1 MSGATPTGPGK
12 PTAGNVV
19 AFSGSTAADQRAGVP
34 SLVSIL
40 FADVVASTR
49 RVAAL
54 DAEDARDLLD
64 DIVARI
70 RQRVHEF
77 GGTLARVQGD
87 GVMAIFGA
95 PISMEDHALR
105 ACCAAHAICA
115 GANAMQLGD
124 PDALSVRVGVH
135 SGRIIT
141 RLQRNDYGIDYDA
154 VGADV
159 HVAAHAEAQAPPNG
173 AVITTETFEL
183 AGPSVVVEPYGE
195 VALAPGE
202 RTLLHKVRS
211 ISLDHDV
218 SRMFANR
225 HLAPFVGRREELQTL
240 LDLATRLAGGEG
252 GALAILGDAGLGKS
266 RLVYELSK
274 AAPSLGVRVS
284 ELRGVSILRR
294 TPFAPLRPFAWSLLD
309 FPDGGSD
316 AGVSDALACAGLV
329 GTKGAA
335 VLELLGLAV
344 DDAAWTGLEAS
355 ARRRI
360 TFEALSQLVTLAA
373 QKRPILVL
381 AEDVHYFDWESAHF
395 LERLYGL
402 VHCRVGLIVTAR
414 NFARERANRVVAQTI
429 NLKPLQASEARE
441 LCAHVAAG
449 SALSQAALDR
459 AVARASG
466 NPLFLQELVR
476 ALRVDNGQPDDNQT
490 PLSLASLIQA
500 RLGMLSPAARA
511 VIQAASILGDDID
524 PRVLALTS
532 DIDEMELPPVLAEL
546 ESQDLIERG
555 NPRALRFRHELFR
568 DGARNS
574 LLRTQAVQIHGR
586 ALDALESV
594 LPDAPQIAERAAF
607 HAERAGKPVHALKH
621 LRDACKNGIR
631 HSSLRS
637 VRALYDWAMRF
648 RDEPNVEAKALLTE
662 IVLMSADVLQ
672 QSGDLDE
679 WERAMR
685 LGLACSQAVGN
696 RKKEAIVRGQLANIA
711 WLGGSS
717 DKAIDEANGAL
728 ALVKE
733 IESIPVRSLALFV
746 LANANFVKG
755 NLDEAIARQSEQLD
769 LLAGFEASHLGAML
783 IPSVQARAYLT
794 WFLVERGDFARAETA
809 VVAAEAMLAGEEQP
823 YSRLLGR
830 TARGVLALRHGR
842 AAEAVTALEE
852 AREICYA
859 NELLVMEAPVSGWLA
874 SALVRSGRAERAL
887 AVGRHSINNKSYIR
901 CAVTSWVVV
910 FQGLAEAEFAS
921 GLVDEALATIDKAV
935 AIATDRVGPILV
947 AQARFAR
954 GVMLTETTHADP
966 RSPDADI
973 VAALEIAERLGMRPL
988 AADCHRQL
996 ARLARR
1002 DGDSDAVRRHAE
1014 RAAALHRELGMA
1026 TMGERSGGG

>member
-1 MSGATPTGPGK
+1 MSGVTPKGEGK

-19 AFSGSTAADQRAGVP
+19 AFSGSTAADQKAGVP

-40 FADVVASTR
+40 FADVVSSTR

-64 DIVARI
+64 DVVARI

-95 PISMEDHALR
+95 PTSMEDHALR
-105 ACCAAHAICA
+105 ACCAAHAICV
-115 GANAMQLGD
+115 GTNAMQLDD

-154 VGADV
+154 VGGDV
-159 HVAAHAEAQAPPNG
+159 HVAARAESLAPPNG

-195 VALAPGE
+195 VALGPGE

-211 ISLDHDV
+211 IALDHDV
-218 SRMFANR
+218 GRLFANR
-225 HLAPFVGRREELQTL
+225 HLAPFVGRREQLQTL
-240 LDLATRLAGGEG
+240 VDLATRLAGGEG
-252 GALAILGDAGLGKS
+252 GALAVIGDAGLGKS

-274 AAPSLGVRVS
+274 AAPALGVRVC

-309 FPDGGSD
+309 FPDGGAL
-316 AGVSDALACAGLV
+316 AGVSDALAWAGLN
-329 GTKGAA
+329 GTKAAA

-344 DDAAWTGLEAS
+344 DDAAWTALEAS

-360 TFEALSQLVTLAA
+360 TFEALVQLVSLAA
-373 QKRPILVL
+373 QKRPLLVL

-395 LERLYGL
+395 LERLHGL
-402 VHCRVGLIVTAR
+402 LHCRVGLIVTAR
-414 NFARERANRVVAQTI
+414 KFARERAARVVGQTI
-429 NLKPLQASEARE
+429 DLEPLQANEARE

-476 ALRVDNGQPDDNQT
+476 ALRADDGPVDDSQT

-532 DIDEMELPPVLAEL
+532 DIDEMELPPVLVEL
-546 ESQDLIERG
+546 ESQDLIERS

-574 LLRTQAVQIHGR
+574 LLRTQAIQLHTR

-607 HAERAGKPVHALKH
+607 HAERAGKPVRALKH

-648 RDEPNVEAKALLTE
+648 RDEPGAEAKALLTE

-672 QSGDLDE
+672 QSGELDE

-711 WLGGSS
+711 WLGGEA
-717 DKAIDEANGAL
+717 DKAIDQANRAL
-728 ALVKE
+728 ELVKG
-733 IESIPVRSLALFV
+733 IESVPVRSLALFA
-746 LANANFVKG
+746 LANASFSMG
-755 NLDEAIARQSEQLD
+755 NLDEAIARQSEQVD
-769 LLAGFEASHLGAML
+769 LLAGLDASHLGAML

-794 WFLVERGDFARAETA
+794 WFLVERGDFARAEATVA
-809 VVAAEAMLAGEEQP
+809 AAEAMLAGEEQP
-823 YSRLLGR
+823 YSRLLAR
-830 TARGVLALRHGR
+830 AARGILALRQGR

-852 AREICYA
+852 AREICFA

-874 SALVRSGRAERAL
+874 SALVLSGGAERAL
-887 AVGRHSINNKSYIR
+887 AIGRHSINNKIYLH
-901 CAVTSWVVV
+901 CAVKSWVII
-910 FQGLAEAEFAS
+910 FQGLAEAQFAS
-921 GLVDEALATIDKAV
+921 GLVDEALGTIDKAV
-935 AIATDRVGPILV
+935 AIATDKVGPILV

-973 VAALEIAERLGMRPL
+973 VAALEVAERLGLRPL

-1002 DGDSDAVRRHAE
+1002 DGDGDAVRRHAE
-1014 RAAALHRELGMA
+1014 RAAALHGELGQSTA
-1026 TMGERSGGG
+1026 SGGT